1 MPAAKRKA
9 ADRVAATRALFIGL
23 LGVAGAALIGLG
35 IYFSTGGG
43 HSAIPLEDTD
53 YEIIEN
59 ADRPRQN
66 GPIEVVEFFSYGCIH
81 CKNFD
86 PDFEAWASTAAAD
99 VRVSRQPASFFASW
113 SLLGQAY
120 LALEHANALEVNH
133 QRMFN
138 AIHNAGRRFTTSS
151 EIADY
156 LDSSDFAASDFMRA
170 FDSASV
176 RRKLSRATDDTRRYQ
191 INAVPTLVVAGRYRV
206 SMRNGTRR
214 ALEVAD
220 WLIEQERNRMAAAG

>member
-23 LGVAGAALIGLG
+23 WAAEPLDWSGHLLF
-35 IYFSTGGG
+35 YWRC

-53 YEIIEN
+53 YEVIEN
-59 ADRPRQN
+59 ADRPRQK
-66 GPIEVVEFFSYGCIH
+66 GPIEVVEFFRMAVFIVKILIQILSLGPGRRQTFGFSSPLQVSH
-81 CKNFD
+81 
-86 PDFEAWASTAAAD
+86 AS
-99 VRVSRQPASFFASW
+99 R
-113 SLLGQAY
+113 SLLDQAY
-120 LALEHANALEVNH
+120 LALEHADAIEGNH

-138 AIHNAGRRFTTSS
+138 AIHNAGQRFTGH

-176 RRKLSRATDDTRRYQ
+176 RRKLSRAADDTRRYQ
-191 INAVPTLVVAGRYRV
+191 ISGPHLWSPWKYREHAQRH
-206 SMRNGTRR
+206 SARLG
-214 ALEVAD
+214 VAD
-220 WLIEQERNRMAAAG
+220 WLSNKSESRMATAG

>member
-1 MPAAKRKA
+1 
-9 ADRVAATRALFIGL
+9 
-23 LGVAGAALIGLG
+23 
-35 IYFSTGGG
+35 
-43 HSAIPLEDTD
+43 
-53 YEIIEN
+53 
-59 ADRPRQN
+59 
-66 GPIEVVEFFSYGCIH
+66 
-81 CKNFD
+81 
-86 PDFEAWASTAAAD
+86 
-99 VRVSRQPASFFASW
+99 
-113 SLLGQAY
+113 
-120 LALEHANALEVNH
+120 
-133 QRMFN
+133 MFN

-156 LDSSDFAASDFMRA
+156 LGSSDFAASDFMRA

>member
-23 LGVAGAALIGLG
+23 LGVALG

-66 GPIEVVEFFSYGCIH
+66 GPIEVVEFFSYGCIY

-86 PDFEAWASTAAAD
+86 PDFEAWASTAA
-99 VRVSRQPASFFASW
+99 RWPW
-113 SLLGQAY
+113 SPTWA
-120 LALEHANALEVNH
+120 
-133 QRMFN
+133 
-138 AIHNAGRRFTTSS
+138 
-151 EIADY
+151 
-156 LDSSDFAASDFMRA
+156 
-170 FDSASV
+170 
-176 RRKLSRATDDTRRYQ
+176 RATTW
-191 INAVPTLVVAGRYRV
+191 A
-206 SMRNGTRR
+206 
-214 ALEVAD
+214 
-220 WLIEQERNRMAAAG
+220 

>member
-35 IYFSTGGG
+35 IYYSTGGG

-86 PDFEAWASTAAAD
+86 PDFEAWASTRPQNLDQNCLLYTSDAAD
-99 VRVSRQPASFFASW
+99 
-113 SLLGQAY
+113 
-120 LALEHANALEVNH
+120 
-133 QRMFN
+133 
-138 AIHNAGRRFTTSS
+138 
-151 EIADY
+151 D
-156 LDSSDFAASDFMRA
+156 
-170 FDSASV
+170 
-176 RRKLSRATDDTRRYQ
+176 
-191 INAVPTLVVAGRYRV
+191 
-206 SMRNGTRR
+206 
-214 ALEVAD
+214 
-220 WLIEQERNRMAAAG
+220 